1 MKPEGPYFHETT
13 AEAAWHILDVYWEQL
28 SQDREEAQIRVFD
41 LYNIINKPE
50 HLVISTTYSS
60 RGEVKHEVG
69 ILLKILCQLSN
80 RDLIQLFIIGGILFF
95 VIEIKLGY
103 EG

>member
-1 MKPEGPYFHETT
+1 M
-13 AEAAWHILDVYWEQL
+13 
-28 SQDREEAQIRVFD
+28 
-41 LYNIINKPE
+41 
-50 HLVISTTYSS
+50 ISTTYSS
-60 RGEVKHEVG
+60 QGEVKHEVG